1 MTVTVRLPGG
11 GADEYMRSRVAA
23 ADSSSDDRSG
33 DAYVK
38 NSDGTL
44 DVIRTGSKVP
54 HNYPPGKWIDVE
66 GDQRKHG
73 KPGFW
78 H

>member
-1 MTVTVRLPGG
+1 MTVTVRLPDG
-11 GADEYMRSRVAA
+11 GADEYM
-23 ADSSSDDRSG
+23 RSG

-54 HNYPPGKWIDVE
+54 HNYAPGKWIDVE